1 LPTVTVMFSSERI
14 LPLARRYRELRRKKD
29 EVLDLPPKIRSW
41 VPVDISNA
49 PAALSAVEGFLDWY
63 QGTDPSAPND
73 TQFLAR
79 LTKVRVALHKA
90 KHKAVA
96 ERIEDVIATGDKVVV
111 FTAFSD
117 GVLSHAKT
125 LGERAVTITG
135 SQTAEERLA
144 AVDRFQSDPIDR
156 GWCFLPEF
164 ALADFS
170 RAASFSFSPLSGNL
184 PQAMAMAIAKMR
196 AATKITRAYTA
207 FSHNPTGTLLRRHLT
222 QFVAAIDAT
231 SH

>member
-1 LPTVTVMFSSERI
+1 MGQISMEKPSLPGS
-14 LPLARRYRELRRKKD
+14 
-29 EVLDLPPKIRSW
+29 
-41 VPVDISNA
+41 
-49 PAALSAVEGFLDWY
+49 
-63 QGTDPSAPND
+63 
-73 TQFLAR
+73 
-79 LTKVRVALHKA
+79 
-90 KHKAVA
+90 
-96 ERIEDVIATGDKVVV
+96 
-111 FTAFSD
+111 
-117 GVLSHAKT
+117 VLS
-125 LGERAVTITG
+125 GNQQSED
-135 SQTAEERLA
+135 RLA

-184 PQAMAMAIAKMR
+184 PQAMAMAKMR

-207 FSHNPTGTLLRRHLT
+207 FSHNPTGTLLRRRHLT